1 MSDQTTS
8 YAKTLETS
16 DYEKSRLE
24 QAERL
29 GLSFEKAGQTNNAQ
43 ETSQADRTTDQSS
56 MVEADRPQ
64 HNMRPPE
71 DIARPVDRES
81 FNQAWKN
88 EQNKADSFESRRA
101 EQLERLKSQD
111 YDNGNAAQQNHTL
124 K

>member
-8 YAKTLETS
+8 YAKTLDIS
-16 DYEKSRLE
+16 DYEKSRLD

-29 GLSFEKAGQTNNAQ
+29 GLSFDKVGQANNAQ
-43 ETSQADRTTDQSS
+43 ENNQADRTTDQSS
-56 MVEADRPQ
+56 MVESDRPQ

-71 DIARPVDRES
+71 DIARPVDREN

-101 EQLERLKSQD
+101 EQLDRLQSQD
-111 YDNGNAAQQNHTL
+111 TDNGQSDQYRHTL